1 MSENVMMYGI
11 NPPTNSEDYLEK
23 RKREI
28 KENKKDRSWSD
39 AKDHV
44 IISIAGEE
52 LGMDLIAAIK
62 LYKQLGEAIK
72 KAI

>member
-1 MSENVMMYGI
+1 MERNIMKYGI
-11 NPPTNSEDYLEK
+11 FPPQEPIKYFEEK
-23 RKREI
+23 EQEI
-28 KENKKDRSWSD
+28 KENKKDRVWSD
-39 AKDHV
+39 FKDHV
-44 IISIAGEE
+44 IISVAGQE